1 MPRSHESNNHRK
13 ATDARWRVPG
23 LRPAFSLFEVLVVLV
38 IVGLVSGICM
48 TMVSQLR
55 RNLDRY
61 FPASEYY
68 TRLEVRI
75 SMFSS
80 TVASLVPSRLPADAF
95 KGDPS
100 TIVGLAT
107 YFPADTW
114 PNEQKIRIAL
124 SSSGGQSLV
133 KAERLDAKGVV
144 QATFPLFS
152 VPCERSSFSYLKEDM
167 GWADQ
172 WEQQRQFPYLPLAVR
187 FSCEATTQSFH
198 TIAAVEREGHAIMM
212 DVNLMQ
218 LGQQPGR

>member
-1 MPRSHESNNHRK
+1 M
-13 ATDARWRVPG
+13 
-23 LRPAFSLFEVLVVLV
+23 VLV

-75 SMFSS
+75 SMFSH
-80 TVASLVPSRLPADAF
+80 TVASLVPSRLPADVF
-95 KGDPS
+95 KGDRA

-114 PNEQKIRIAL
+114 PNEQRIRIAL
-124 SSSGGQSLV
+124 TSTGGQSSV
-133 KAERLDAKGVV
+133 KAERLDAKGAV
-144 QATFPLFS
+144 QVTFPLFS
-152 VPCERSSFSYLKEDM
+152 VPCERSSFSYLKEDL
-167 GWADQ
+167 GWVDQ
-172 WEQQRQFPYLPLAVR
+172 WEQQREFPYLPLAIR
-187 FSCEATTQSFH
+187 FSCEATPQSFH

-218 LGQQPGR
+218 LGQPGR